1 MPPRKTIYLPSKDY
15 ELPDLDI
22 LTLIYESS
30 ESWTTESTI
39 LHAEAAL
46 PSNCVTKAQARAYTK
61 RLAYVFRHHFGIG
74 ASGPGRDVV
83 VCISSGQ
90 ILLSNVFYGVIGAGG
105 VFSAASSSFTSLEL
119 ARQVKQGKSNLIVC
133 SPDCVEVA
141 IRAAKECNVPLDRV
155 LVLES
160 LGGKRILQDVE
171 RKGRNFLQGDG
182 KKEEALEWERI
193 TDKKVLEERVV
204 CLLYSSGTTGVPKGV
219 NISHTNLV
227 SEGLIPQYMIREYF
241 AKQRRLNP
249 SFNFEYRTLA
259 HLPAAHIAG
268 CQGYYVNPAIA
279 GGPVYWMP
287 KFDFPK
293 FLDYNKKFRITH
305 FFSVPPI
312 YLLIAKSPLVT
323 DQFKTLVHAVGGA
336 APMGAELQ
344 AMAEK
349 KLGCQISQT
358 WGLSETT
365 GSVTAM
371 PWDQDDKTGSVS
383 PLLSNVRMRIVD
395 DEEND
400 VEEGLEGE
408 FIMQGPMVTKGYWD
422 NEVATRESFTRD
434 GVWFKTGDI
443 GVCRNGLFYVVDRKK
458 ELIKYKGLQIA
469 PAELEALLLSHPLI
483 RDAAVIGIPE
493 PGGFGNEIPRAYV
506 VADRSKISEQEI
518 KDYVKRSLAQH
529 KQLRGG
535 VVYLDGI
542 PKSPSGKILRRDL
555 RELAKRE
562 RRGGEQ
568 AKI

>member
-1 MPPRKTIYLPSKDY
+1 MAPRKTIYLPSKDY

-22 LTLIYESS
+22 LTLIYESP
-30 ESWTTESTI
+30 EAWTTESTV

-46 PSNCVTKAQARAYTK
+46 PLNCVTKAQARAYTK

-74 ASGPGRDVV
+74 ASGPGKDVV

-90 ILLSNVFYGVIGAGG
+90 ILLSNVFYGVIAAGG
-105 VFSAASSSFTSLEL
+105 VFSAASSAFTSLEL

-133 SPDCVEVA
+133 GPDCVEVA
-141 IRAAKECNVPLDRV
+141 IRAAKECHVPLERV

-160 LGGKRILQDVE
+160 MGGKRVLQDVE
-171 RKGRNFLQGDG
+171 RKSRNLIQEGWQ
-182 KKEEALEWERI
+182 KEEVLEWERI
-193 TDKKVLEERVV
+193 TDKKILEERAV

-227 SEGLIPQYMIREYF
+227 SEGLIPQYMIREHL
-241 AKQRRLNP
+241 ARQRRLNP
-249 SFNFEYRTLA
+249 SFKFEYRTLA

-268 CQGYYVNPAIA
+268 CQGYYVNPSIA

-287 KFDFPK
+287 KFDFAK
-293 FLDYNKKFRITH
+293 FLEYNKKFRITH
-305 FFSVPPI
+305 FFTVPPI

-323 DQFKTLVHAVGGA
+323 DQFRTLVHAVGGA

-383 PLLSNVRMRIVD
+383 PLLPNVRMRIVD
-395 DEEND
+395 DEEKD

-408 FIMQGPMVTKGYWD
+408 FILQGPMVSTGYWE
-422 NEVATRESFTRD
+422 NEAATRDSFTKD

-443 GVCRNGLFYVVDRKK
+443 GVCRNGMFYVVDRKK

-483 RDAAVIGIPE
+483 QDAAVIGIPE
-493 PGGFGNEIPRAYV
+493 PSGFGNEIPRAYV
-506 VADRSKISEQEI
+506 VADKTQVSEQEI
-518 KDYVKRSLAQH
+518 KDFVKRNLAQH

-535 VVYLDGI
+535 VVYLEAI
-542 PKSPSGKILRRDL
+542 PKSPSGKILRKDL

-562 RRGGEQ
+562 RGNEQ

>member
-1 MPPRKTIYLPSKDY
+1 MPPRKTIYLPSRDY
-15 ELPDLDI
+15 ELPEIDI
-22 LTLIYESS
+22 LTLIYESP

-46 PSNCVTKAQARAYTK
+46 PSNCVTKAQARTYTK
-61 RLAYVFRHHFGIG
+61 RLAHVFRHQFGIG
-74 ASGPGRDVV
+74 ASGPGKDVV

-90 ILLSNVFYGVIGAGG
+90 ILLSNVFYGVIAAGG
-105 VFSAASSSFTSLEL
+105 VFSAASSSFTALEL
-119 ARQVKQGKSNLIVC
+119 ARQVKQGKSDLIVC

-160 LGGKRILQDVE
+160 MSGKRVLQDVE
-171 RKGRNFLQGDG
+171 RKGRNLIQDG
-182 KKEEALEWERI
+182 WKKEEELEWERI

-241 AKQRRLNP
+241 ARQRRLNP
-249 SFNFEYRTLA
+249 SFSFEYRTLA

-268 CQGYYVNPAIA
+268 CQGYYVNPSIA

-293 FLDYNKKFRITH
+293 FLEYNKKFRITH
-305 FFSVPPI
+305 FFTVPPI

-365 GSVTAM
+365 GSVTGM

-383 PLLSNVRMRIVD
+383 PLLPNVRMRIVD

-400 VEEGLEGE
+400 MEEGLEGE

-422 NEVATRESFTRD
+422 NETATRDSFTSD
-434 GVWFKTGDI
+434 GMWFKTGDI
-443 GVCRNGLFYVVDRKK
+443 GLCRNGMFYVVDRKK

-483 RDAAVIGIPE
+483 QDAAVIGIPE
-493 PGGFGNEIPRAYV
+493 PAGFGNEIPRAYV
-506 VADRSKISEQEI
+506 VADKARVSEQEI
-518 KDYVKRSLAQH
+518 KDFVRRNLAQH

-535 VVYLDGI
+535 VVYLDAI
-542 PKSPSGKILRRDL
+542 PKSPSGKILRKDL
-555 RELAKRE
+555 REMAKRE
-562 RRGGEQ
+562 RAGEQ